1 MLLHHEGW
9 WLALYFALVVAA
21 VVGTIV
27 SGWALWVTIVVGIV
41 GLIVAFY
48 GWLFQVGRFG

>member
-9 WLALYFALVVAA
+9 WLALYLAVVVAA
-21 VVGTIV
+21 LIAAILSGLAVWSFVAIAVG
-27 SGWALWVTIVVGIV
+27 GP
-41 GLIVAFY
+41 IVAFY